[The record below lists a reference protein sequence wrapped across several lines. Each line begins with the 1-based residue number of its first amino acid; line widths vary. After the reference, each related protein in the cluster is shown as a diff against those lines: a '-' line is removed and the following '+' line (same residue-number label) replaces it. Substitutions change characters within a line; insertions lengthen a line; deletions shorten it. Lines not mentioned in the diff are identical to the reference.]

1 MTCLIW
7 INSQNIYVIK
17 SGKLIFTLIFS
28 IATLFVTSAQDTFK
42 IVNAT
47 QGSFLVRPSDSAI
60 QYIHFTSDLLFNR
73 ALKSK
78 LFPSNYSIVSILD
91 TLAGIPRKRTGLI
104 HANKIIIPFDY
115 DSIQHTFQDE
125 FICRNS
131 FFARR
136 KYTPL
141 YFIYQTTTNYRTQFK
156 ASHIAYLE
164 NHLYIIQS
172 GYSKYVY
179 NSNTKQSSPT
189 FDHLQK
195 IDTLFYQ
202 LTTADESILLDGS
215 ANSFIPTPYKELL
228 HSNDSVYNAVLYN
241 EWDIYKNT
249 GEKILPNLRCDS
261 IKPSKRFSRWNL
273 FRNGNNYY
281 RWDLTL
287 KDSTQK
293 MHGAT
298 KNFRT
303 DFNISTFTY
312 DTIKLMLRFDSA
324 YYQSD
329 NWLMYKKAGAY
340 GYCDTIGNVKISHQY
355 DTITAWHDNMAAIR
369 FKKKWGYINKR
380 EEMTVQ
386 PYYKIALPFYNSA
399 AAVFDGKKWMFISK
413 DGRNINSITF
423 DSIKQTS
430 SGRWYIFNK
439 GLYGLCE
446 TNGRELIPP
455 IYEYLLDGNSDV
467 FVYKKDL
474 LYGLIEKDR
483 TILCKPIYDQFIY
496 DPANASY
503 LLKHISQSSLLFIL
517 HTR

>member
-1 MTCLIW
+1 M
-7 INSQNIYVIK
+7 IK
-17 SGKLIFTLIFS
+17 SDKLIFTLIFS
-28 IATLFVTSAQDTFK
+28 IASLFVTSAQDTSK
-42 IVNAT
+42 IANAT
-47 QGSFLVRPSDSAI
+47 QTSLFVQPANVAV
-60 QYIHFTSDLLFNR
+60 QYLHFNSDLLFNR

-78 LFPSNYSIVSILD
+78 LLPSNYCVISILD
-91 TLAGIPRKRTGLI
+91 TLAGIPRKRTGLV

-125 FICRNS
+125 FICRTS
-131 FFARR
+131 FFARK

-141 YFIYQTTTNYRTQFK
+141 YFIYQTTSAYRTQFK
-156 ASHIAYLE
+156 ASRIDYLE
-164 NHLYIIQS
+164 NHLYIVQS
-172 GYSKYVY
+172 GYSKYLY
-179 NSNTKQSSPT
+179 NSITKQSSPT
-189 FDHLQK
+189 FDHLEK

-202 LTTADESILLDGS
+202 LTTADASILLGRS
-215 ANSFIPTPYKELL
+215 ANSFIASPYKELL

-249 GEKILPNLRCDS
+249 GEKTVSSLYCDS

-273 FRNGNNYY
+273 FRNGNSYY

-293 MHGAT
+293 LHSAT
-298 KNFRT
+298 KNYHT
-303 DFNISTFTY
+303 DLNISTFSY
-312 DTIKLMLRFDSA
+312 DTLKRMLGFDSV

-369 FKKKWGYINKR
+369 FKNKWGYINKR

-399 AAVFDGKKWMFISK
+399 AAVFDGKRWMFVSK

-455 IYEYLLDGNSDV
+455 IYEYVLDGNSDV
-467 FVYKKDL
+467 FVYRKDS

-483 TILCKPIYDQFIY
+483 TIRCKPIYDQFIY
-496 DPANASY
+496 DSANASY

-517 HTR
+517 HAR